1 MSNLT
6 ALVEITYQ
14 SRLVLSL
21 DQEVIMSILNLLRG
35 IESKKQSKN
44 IQPKILGSLRTFNF
58 GKLGN
63 TEVSIWL
70 EVTST
75 PENNQLMVRVKNE
88 GNKSLLGVELL
99 VKTTSQVIIENRG
112 EVFGT
117 NKKREFIKTLPQKK
131 SLSYATKIMVIED
144 FNPAEISIELLKKN
158 KGVLIGNLTAT
169 LNLNPQIS
177 RVGA

>member
-1 MSNLT
+1 MSNLSE
-6 ALVEITYQ
+6 LVEITYQ
-14 SRLVLSL
+14 SRRALSL
-21 DQEVIMSILNLLRG
+21 NKEVILSILNLLRG

-44 IQPKILGSLRTFNF
+44 LQTKTLRSLRSFNF

-70 EVTST
+70 EVTPT
-75 PENNQLMVRVKNE
+75 LENNQLRVRVKNE
-88 GNKSLLGVELL
+88 GNKTLSGVELL

-117 NKKREFIKTLPQKK
+117 NKKRELIKTLPQKK
-131 SLSYATKIMVIED
+131 SLSYATKITVIED
-144 FNPAEISIELLKKN
+144 FNPAEISIELQMKN
-158 KGVLIGNLTAT
+158 KGVLVGNLTAT